1 MSNVHRL
8 RELLGIEADQATM
21 REQGRRVAES
31 EQRMPDVAE
40 VLPDA
45 IRQRSQ
51 DDDMAEALREPVSK
65 ALHESVTEN
74 PHSLVEILFPV
85 MGPAIRRSIA
95 ETLRAALEGLNQSLA
110 DGFSLRNLRWR
121 LEAWRTGV
129 PFREVVLRH
138 TLTYRV
144 AEALLINKENGLLIC
159 RVGEMT
165 DSPGMDRDAVAAM
178 LTAIEDFV
186 ADSTG
191 EEEGELS
198 SAELGERVLWVLTG
212 PHARLALV
220 LEGQPPLTL
229 RITLR
234 DHLAVIHQD
243 HGTYLYEFSGQ
254 EEAPAPLIAK
264 LEKLLKFS
272 AQDQQEAVRRPPR
285 IAGPILLLLLVAGL
299 GLVGHWLYRGQQQKQ
314 QWAALEAQIASVPG
328 IVWVEGLID
337 RKPPELRL
345 LADPLADSPGE
356 LVRSAGYG
364 DGDLALSVTPF
375 VSAEPEIE
383 LRRLVK
389 ALAPLPQAVTVTL
402 RDGSI
407 VIAGTADRYWFR
419 QLAAHLEF
427 ARINVPVD
435 ITGLQQTV
443 ESPDSPVIPDEE
455 R

>member
-8 RELLGIEADQATM
+8 RELLGIEADQAAM

-31 EQRMPDVAE
+31 QQRMPDVAE

-45 IRQRSQ
+45 IRQRSH

-138 TLTYRV
+138 TMTYRV
-144 AEALLINKENGLLIC
+144 AEALLINKENGLLVC

-198 SAELGERVLWVLTG
+198 SAELGDRVLWVLTG

-243 HGTYLYEFSGQ
+243 HGTYLHEFSGD

-264 LEKLLKFS
+264 LEKLLAFS
-272 AQDQQEAVRRPPR
+272 AQDQQEAKRRPPR
-285 IAGPILLLLLVAGL
+285 IAGPILLLLLLAGL
-299 GLVGHWLYRGQQQKQ
+299 GAAGHWFYRAHEAKQ
-314 QWAALEAQIASVPG
+314 QWLALEATIATVPG
-328 IVWVEGLID
+328 VVWVEGLLD
-337 RKPPELRL
+337 RQPPELKL
-345 LADPLADSPGE
+345 LADPLADSPSE
-356 LVRSAGYG
+356 LVRGAGYA
-364 DGDLALSVTPF
+364 DGEVQLSVTPF
-375 VSAEPEIE
+375 VSAEPQIE
-383 LRRLVK
+383 LRRFVR
-389 ALAPLPQAVTVTL
+389 ALAPLPPGVAANLQA
-402 RDGSI
+402 GSI
-407 VIAGTADRYWFR
+407 VVSGRADRYWYR

-435 ITGLQQTV
+435 ISGLTQIDDGTV
-443 ESPDSPVIPDEE
+443 SPEAADEE